1 MLLPRTRGTV
11 EIDPAKC
18 KGCELCVAY
27 CPEDTL
33 AMGQTLSPR
42 GFVLPYIAQDNCTG
56 CQQCARVCP
65 DVAIQVYMA
74 KGVAH
79 VNN

>member
-1 MLLPRTRGTV
+1 MPRTQGTI
-11 EIDPAKC
+11 EIDPSKC

-33 AMGQTLSPR
+33 AMSGNLSPR
-42 GFVLPYIAQDNCTG
+42 GYVLPLIAKDNCTG

-65 DVAIQVYMA
+65 DVAITVYMK
-74 KGVAH
+74 KGHHLVSA
-79 VNN
+79 